1 MSDQDDD
8 FYVGYGALPK
18 KDRRFL
24 LTAVPAGLLGLAGA
38 GAFVGSKAS
47 SQGGGQW
54 ETGTPVT
61 LRGRIG
67 MHPYPVLWVG
77 DVGHVIAGIGKKG
90 ADSYC
95 KPLEGQHVELTGV
108 RIVRND
114 CFMLGV
120 AEADI
125 KAIADDSAPAIPPLL
140 RLKDVSLIGE
150 VLDAQCF
157 MGIMN
162 PGYGRTHR
170 GCATLCIRGGQPV
183 FFSIGAG
190 GSKDN
195 SGPQTCGGNGYLL
208 TNAAGG
214 KINNEILDHVAV
226 PVTIEASLEKIGNLY
241 CLAYKTDSLRRMS

>member
-1 MSDQDDD
+1 MSTEDD
-8 FYVGYGALPK
+8 FYVGYLPVPK

-24 LTAVPAGLLGLAGA
+24 LKAIPAGLIGVAGA
-38 GAFVGSKAS
+38 GAFIGTRADSE
-47 SQGGGQW
+47 GGGQW

-61 LRGRIG
+61 LKGRIG
-67 MHPYPVLWVG
+67 FHPYPVLWVNG
-77 DVGHVIAGIGKKG
+77 IGHVIAGIGKKS

-95 KPLEGQHVELTGV
+95 AAFEGQSVEVTGV

-125 KAIADDSAPAIPPLL
+125 KAIQEVTSPIPKNGPS
-140 RLKDVSLIGE
+140 KDVSIAGE

-170 GCATLCIRGGQPV
+170 GCATQCIRGGQPV
-183 FFSIGAG
+183 FFSMGLRRGDA
-190 GSKDN
+190 ST
-195 SGPQTCGGNGYLL
+195 GPQTCGGNGYLL
-208 TNAAGG
+208 ANAAGG
-214 KINNEILDHVAV
+214 KINDEILGHVAV
-226 PVTIEASLEKIGNLY
+226 PVTIDAKLEKIGNLY
-241 CLAYKTDSLRRMS
+241 RLVYKAESLKRLS

>member
-8 FYVGYGALPK
+8 FYVGYGPLPK

-24 LTAVPAGLLGLAGA
+24 LKAVPAGLLGLAGA
-38 GAFVGSKAS
+38 GSFVGTKAS

-67 MHPYPVLWVG
+67 FNPYPVLWVG
-77 DVGHVIAGIGKKG
+77 DTGHVIAGIGKQG

-95 KPLEGQHVELTGV
+95 KPFDGQHVEVTGV
-108 RIVRND
+108 KIVRND

-120 AEADI
+120 AAADI
-125 KAIADDSAPAIPPLL
+125 KAIPGTAPAIP
-140 RLKDVSLIGE
+140 RQTHMNDVSVVGT

-170 GCATLCIRGGQPV
+170 ACATLCIRGGQPV
-183 FFSIGAG
+183 FFSIGLG
-190 GSKDN
+190 GSKDK
-195 SGPQTCGGNGYLL
+195 SGPQTCGGNGYILA
-208 TNAAGG
+208 NASGD
-214 KINNEILDHVAV
+214 KINDEILNHISV
-226 PVTIEASLEKIGNLY
+226 PVTIDASLEKIGNLY
-241 CLAYKTDSLRRMS
+241 RLVYKAESLRRIS